1 VRLKEFTAPK
11 DTVLT
16 QAGINPNPDVDA
28 DKHNPDGIFSPLGTV
43 QERPVPL
50 TANHAVAV
58 DKRVKELKKR
68 KVDEGFKVLPPID
81 TERYVER
88 LGLEGPMRAR
98 NGKVVYYDP
107 KEGQYYDPDT
117 DMYISNDD
125 WEAMNR

>member
-1 VRLKEFTAPK
+1 MRLKEFTAPK

-16 QAGINPNPDVDA
+16 QVGINPNPDVDA
-28 DKHNPDGIFSPLGTV
+28 DQHNPNGMFSPLGTI
-43 QERPVPL
+43 QKRPVPL
-50 TANHAVAV
+50 TANHAVVV

-68 KVDEGFKVLPPID
+68 KVDEGHRTLPPID
-81 TERYVER
+81 TERYTER
-88 LGLEGPMRAR
+88 RGLEGPMRAR
-98 NGKVVYYDP
+98 NGRVVYYDP